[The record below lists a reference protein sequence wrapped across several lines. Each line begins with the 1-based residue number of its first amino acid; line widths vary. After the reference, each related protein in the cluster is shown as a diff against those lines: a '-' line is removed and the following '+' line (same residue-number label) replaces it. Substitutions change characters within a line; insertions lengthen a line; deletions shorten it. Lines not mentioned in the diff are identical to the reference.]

1 MYSAAQADDPV
12 AALKR
17 RLDSGQASLTYS
29 ERLGYL
35 PSLLEQLGIS
45 PDSQLLVFSKTSF
58 QRDPISPRTP
68 RAIFFND
75 ETAIG
80 YIPDGDVMEVT
91 SFQPGVGQRYY
102 TIDVKKREKP
112 TFEPENDRCLICHGR
127 AGGLWVSSVS
137 AQADGTPYTTDTLYD
152 FVDHRTPFERRWGGW
167 FVTGTMGTPTAAN
180 AIGLNPNSP
189 FTLKKI
195 EMKIDAS
202 RYPAPGSDI
211 VALMTLDHQVH
222 MTNLIRG
229 AAPLTIDELVDY
241 MLFLDEEPFKGPVKA
256 SSAFHESFARRGPR
270 DSKGRSLRDFD
281 LQTRLFKY
289 PLSYMI
295 YSEAFQGIEPA
306 LRARIYTRI
315 SDILSGERRRP
326 KYDRLSAS
334 DRKSLLEILR
344 DTIPGF
350 PSP

>member
-1 MYSAAQADDPV
+1 MHSAAKADDPV
-12 AALKR
+12 AALKK
-17 RLDSGQASLTYS
+17 RLDSGQTSLTFS
-29 ERLGYL
+29 ETLGYL
-35 PSLLEQLGIS
+35 PSLLNELGIS

-58 QRDPISPRTP
+58 QRDPISPKTP

-80 YIPDGDVMEVT
+80 YIPGGDVMEVT
-91 SFQPGVGQRYY
+91 SFQPGGGQRYY
-102 TIDVKKREKP
+102 TIDMKKTARP

-137 AQADGTPYTTDTLYD
+137 AQADGTPYVTDTLYD
-152 FVDHRTPFERRWGGW
+152 FVDHRTPFNRRWGGW
-167 FVTGTMGTPTAAN
+167 FVTGSFGSSTAAN
-180 AIGLNPNSP
+180 SIGYDPNAP
-189 FTLKKI
+189 FALKKI
-195 EMKIDAS
+195 DMKIDAS

-222 MTNLIRG
+222 MTNLI
-229 AAPLTIDELVDY
+229 ASVAPLTMDDLVDY
-241 MLFLDEEPFKGPVKA
+241 MLFLDEEPFKGPVQT
-256 SSAFHESFARRGPR
+256 SSTFRDSFTRRGPR

-295 YSEAFQGIEPA
+295 YSEAFQGIEPG

-315 SDILSGERRRP
+315 SDILTGERRRP
-326 KYDRLSAS
+326 KYDHLSAA
-334 DRKSLLEILR
+334 DRKNLLEILR
-344 DTIPGF
+344 DTIPEF
-350 PSP
+350 PTP